1 MVKRRLIQAINDA
14 LFEEMER
21 DPRVVLFGEDVEISM
36 FGDTKG
42 LRERFGPDR
51 VRDTPIC
58 EALLTG
64 MAVGMAAAGW
74 RPVLHMMFANF
85 MYTGFDAIANQMAKL
100 HLMRGGQMK
109 LPITVI
115 AGFGGGRSTAAQ
127 HSDCPYPL
135 FMNLGGLN
143 VAVPSNAGDAKGLL
157 KSAVR
162 SNDPVI
168 FLEPGGRGGEMG
180 EVPEGEHLVPFG
192 KSSVRRTGSDVTI
205 VAIAAMVKLAEQ
217 AAKRLAEEGI
227 DAEIIDP
234 RTLVP
239 LDEDGILASLART
252 GRLMIVDEARDRC
265 SAASQIAAV
274 AADRGF
280 GLLAAPVKRVT
291 VPNVCMPYAPV
302 LERSV
307 YPNVERIAAAARE
320 LMEKRKTA

>member
-1 MVKRRLIQAINDA
+1 MAKRRMIQAINDA
-14 LFEEMER
+14 MFEEMER
-21 DPRVVLFGEDVEISM
+21 DPRIVLFGEDVEISM

-100 HLMRGGQMK
+100 RLMTGGQMK
-109 LPITVI
+109 LPITI
-115 AGFGGGRSTAAQ
+115 MAGFGGGRSTAAQ

-135 FMNLGGLN
+135 FMNLGGVL
-143 VAVPSNAGDAKGLL
+143 VAVPSNAGDAKGLF

-162 SNDPVI
+162 SDDPVI

-180 EVPEGEHLVPFG
+180 EVPDGDYLVPFG
-192 KSSVRRTGSDVTI
+192 RASVRRSGSDVTI
-205 VAIAAMVKLAEQ
+205 VAISAMVKLAEQ
-217 AAKRLAEEGI
+217 AAKQLAQDGI
-227 DAEIIDP
+227 EAEILDP

-239 LDEDGILASLART
+239 LDEDGILASLSRT
-252 GRLMIVDEARDRC
+252 GRLVVVDEARDRC

-280 GLLAAPVKRVT
+280 AMLKGPVRRVT
-291 VPNVCMPYAPV
+291 VPDVCMPYAPV

-307 YPNVERIAAAARE
+307 YPNAERIADVVRE
-320 LMEKRKTA
+320 LMNCRDYR